1 MKKHLIECDFEFH
14 SSHGIS
20 EIGFEGGSTYN
31 LEEGVSCGCPFGLP
45 NTTILLSSFGN
56 PIFKVKVESFDLND
70 KKTQASYLN
79 KLASYLS
86 FIAAKNEHN
95 GRYGTPFIKINFN
108 TFNEDVVDVANVSF
122 KDNTLALNS
131 VVKMTDALSITSMNS
146 VKFNESNVEEIH
158 YNELLDYYY
167 NGLKAESEKS
177 KFFHWFLIVESLEG
191 SKRYNELF
199 PSGTMFA
206 DDERE
211 KIELLAN
218 TLSND
223 GKNTLLSVLTRT
235 SEFRNQKLF
244 KFLEELGISQLTSMM
259 GIKPVTLET
268 VKTVTVARNKLFH
281 RGNEF
286 PTNTLWFVLFPLATT
301 IIEKIITDP
310 TCLDAANM

>member
-1 MKKHLIECDFEFH
+1 MKKYLIECDFEFQ

-20 EIGFEGGSTYN
+20 EIEFEGGSVYN
-31 LEEGVSCGCPFGLP
+31 LEEGVSCDCPFGLP
-45 NTTILLSSFGN
+45 NTTVSLSSYGN
-56 PIFKVKVESFDLND
+56 PTFKVKVESFDLTD

-79 KLASYLS
+79 KLAKYLS

-108 TFNEDVVDVANVSF
+108 TFNENIIDVANVSI

-131 VVKMTDALSITSMNS
+131 VIKMTDALSIKSINS
-146 VKFNESNVEEIH
+146 IKFNESNVEKIH

-199 PSGTMFA
+199 PSGTMFT

-211 KIELLAN
+211 KIKSLAN

-235 SEFRNQKLF
+235 SEFRNPKLF

-259 GIKPVTLET
+259 GTKPVTLET
-268 VKTVTVARNKLFH
+268 VKTVIAARNKLFH

-286 PTNTLWFVLFPLATT
+286 PTSTLWFVLFPLVTT

-310 TCLDAANM
+310 TCLDAANK